1 MITHVDIVSKIY
13 EALPSLRDAE
23 KKVALTITDDL
34 AFSAGASITELA
46 KKADVSEATITR
58 FAKSV
63 GCKDV
68 RDLKVKLAQCST
80 LGQRFVD
87 KPVLSDTANLFAA
100 IHQMLDVHQGLIC
113 EETIEK
119 VIELFWQARQVVVFG
134 SGGASSMLAMEAQNR
149 FFRLGYSC
157 TAHSD
162 SLMGRMAASV
172 VQPTD
177 VFVVFSITG
186 RTPEVIDIVDIAKQY
201 GAKVVAF
208 THADSPLAEMSDY
221 VFKVETS
228 EGDDIFRPTTSRY
241 ALLAQLD
248 VFAMKLAHSRETLVK
263 ENLRRIK
270 LNLDIHRGGS
280 ERQPLGD

>member
-1 MITHVDIVSKIY
+1 MIAHVDIVSRIY

-134 SGGASSMLAMEAQNR
+134 SGGTSSMLAMEAQNR

-157 TAHSD
+157 VAHSD
-162 SLMGRMAASV
+162 CLMGRMAASV

-177 VFVVFSITG
+177 ILVVFSITG

-221 VFKVETS
+221 VFKIETS

-270 LNLDIHRGGS
+270 LNLDMHRGGS